1 MTAHYPLIDEVN
13 RTCQLKV
20 EGKLQKID
28 NNTAREIKFQLIDD
42 GVDEESDLRIIVQT
56 YS

>member
-13 RTCQLKV
+13 RTYQLKV